1 MPEIGTFGLMSG
13 DGKRSVGHRP
23 KATAPILDSTITSF
37 VADTKFRR
45 DRVDSGHRMT
55 TANRSILTKPY
66 RVYCFACAATAPWSK
81 SLQAEMNFVV

>member
-1 MPEIGTFGLMSG
+1 MGASKGPVAR
-13 DGKRSVGHRP
+13 DHRGFHVSYWP
-23 KATAPILDSTITSF
+23 ITSF